1 MSVRRSMGL
10 VAAVAA
16 GALAVSVMSTA
27 TGSVGE
33 TTSDHVD
40 RALAAGAQGVGKHT
54 KRPSVTI
61 NGVKALAANPYVALV
76 PDPSKIDWAYWKSH
90 LAKQAE
96 KRFASLKPPKPFIRD
111 ENEPDGTLGSNDSLA
126 TAESV
131 RRFGTPKRKHQAVRI
146 LGDLFAPD
154 IEAPA
159 LGTTE
164 DQGSIPLATDT
175 GIPAAADGATITSE
189 IGDGPH
195 GSAGTGNG
203 DFDFFKVT
211 ATAGQTLTVTT
222 AGSDLDTVAA
232 IYDSSG
238 TILEFGDDV
247 SFPDDVTT
255 NLRFTVPADGDY
267 YAMIGGFSFF
277 PVPDDP
283 FDSGSGGGDG
293 AEGDYVARITVGQ
306 SDADYYAVRL
316 RSGDVLGGVIQ
327 GGSPDITV
335 TKPHRVEAI
344 GSTRDASSIYPP
356 ASLLP
361 GGGNATFAYVAEK
374 PGWYKVSTAG
384 GIGAY
389 DILLEVYRPG
399 SVTAKRKTVQKV
411 FLDFNGERVNTAVW
425 GGPGVRT
432 LSPFS
437 SFLGRWGLT
446 KAHRNA
452 VINRVI
458 ETVRENIRRDL
469 KQKGLNDRV
478 RVKIRNSRDHS
489 DPFGRRNVSRVIVGG
504 TIEQSGIPT
513 IGIASSIDPGN
524 FEGAD
529 QALVLLDVLSGP
541 DDDDASLN
549 FYLNG
554 SSKRVRFVGTA
565 LGNVVSH
572 EIGHYIGS
580 FHVDQFNNVL
590 NLMDQGG
597 NFPLLYGVGDDGI
610 GGTADDP
617 DVDFGKDR
625 LNPGEGFTGIE
636 NTLNNSAWAFVRG
649 HGG

>member
-1 MSVRRSMGL
+1 
-10 VAAVAA
+10 
-16 GALAVSVMSTA
+16 
-27 TGSVGE
+27 
-33 TTSDHVD
+33 
-40 RALAAGAQGVGKHT
+40 
-54 KRPSVTI
+54 
-61 NGVKALAANPYVALV
+61 
-76 PDPSKIDWAYWKSH
+76 
-90 LAKQAE
+90 
-96 KRFASLKPPKPFIRD
+96 
-111 ENEPDGTLGSNDSLA
+111 
-126 TAESV
+126 
-131 RRFGTPKRKHQAVRI
+131 
-146 LGDLFAPD
+146 
-154 IEAPA
+154 
-159 LGTTE
+159 
-164 DQGSIPLATDT
+164 
-175 GIPAAADGATITSE
+175 
-189 IGDGPH
+189 
-195 GSAGTGNG
+195 
-203 DFDFFKVT
+203 
-211 ATAGQTLTVTT
+211 
-222 AGSDLDTVAA
+222 
-232 IYDSSG
+232 
-238 TILEFGDDV
+238 
-247 SFPDDVTT
+247 
-255 NLRFTVPADGDY
+255 
-267 YAMIGGFSFF
+267 MIGGFSFS
-277 PVPDDP
+277 PLPDDP
-283 FDSGSGGGDG
+283 FDSGSGGGAG
-293 AEGDYVARITVGQ
+293 AEGDYVAKITVGH
-306 SDADYYAVRL
+306 SDADYYAVRM

-335 TKPHRVEAI
+335 TKPDGVQAI
-344 GSTRDASSIYPP
+344 GSTQDASFIYPA

-374 PGWYKVSTAG
+374 PGWYKVSTAA
-384 GIGAY
+384 GIGDY

-399 SVTAKRKTVQKV
+399 SVTAKKKTVQTV

-446 KAHRNA
+446 NADRNA

-458 ETVRENIRRDL
+458 ATVRENIRTDL
-469 KQKGLNDRV
+469 IAEGLNDRV
-478 RVKIRNSRDHS
+478 RVKIRNSRDHR
-489 DPFGRRNVSRVIVGG
+489 DPFGQRNVSRVIVGG
-504 TIEQSGIPT
+504 TIEQSGIGT

-549 FYLNG
+549 FYLDG
-554 SSKRVRFVGTA
+554 SSNRVKFVGTA

-580 FHVDQFNNVL
+580 FHVDQFNDIL

-617 DVDFGKDR
+617 DVDFGRDVY
-625 LNPGEGFTGIE
+625 NPGEGFTGIE